1 MIITRTVRGGT
12 ELKRI
17 KDADPPA
24 ADERSHR
31 PPAPGEVAAGGDR
44 DLMALMGFAAGLSR
58 VSYAEN
64 GWSGDD
70 AGVPKLLRDVG
81 ASEVEF
87 VAAAGSRALL
97 VLLDGRAW
105 IAFRGT
111 CHLADWGANLTL
123 IPALH
128 IGFRRRYA
136 RLSPLIQRW
145 LTEHR
150 ERISAVVVTGH
161 SKGGALAIL
170 AARDFAQRND
180 LPLEAVLTFAAPR
193 VLGPRAAARYDAMRV
208 VGSTAEIRLCEI
220 THRAIYREDVVPK
233 VPFALFGFRHVGR
246 EWTLSELG
254 RIVPKDWKPALR
266 REAASPLTAVQRSFL
281 AIRASVAQL
290 ADHNPLARA
299 ANDPRDQSK
308 ALAPIGRQSTGT
320 RRAPGY
326 GLATINGLA
335 RAAGCEQAPQA
346 TASRARGLHTLGLSV
361 DSRVSQQTLGRSIDV
376 DQAPTRFVI
385 RPARKSAEP
394 ASNQECSINAE
405 GEDSAADEEH
415 YNAD

>member
-299 ANDPRDQSK
+299 AGILIWVFGRVPDHDARIYARVFGDRGAFEDWDNPKGGLVSDK
-308 ALAPIGRQSTGT
+308 ATGLIGAWEYTWGALWSAIAILSLGPGLAYVTYLVVEPAWPVYLPALGVSVWSEFESRRNMLLRTYAQ
-320 RRAPGY
+320 RRAP
-326 GLATINGLA
+326 
-335 RAAGCEQAPQA
+335 
-346 TASRARGLHTLGLSV
+346 
-361 DSRVSQQTLGRSIDV
+361 
-376 DQAPTRFVI
+376 
-385 RPARKSAEP
+385 
-394 ASNQECSINAE
+394 
-405 GEDSAADEEH
+405 
-415 YNAD
+415 